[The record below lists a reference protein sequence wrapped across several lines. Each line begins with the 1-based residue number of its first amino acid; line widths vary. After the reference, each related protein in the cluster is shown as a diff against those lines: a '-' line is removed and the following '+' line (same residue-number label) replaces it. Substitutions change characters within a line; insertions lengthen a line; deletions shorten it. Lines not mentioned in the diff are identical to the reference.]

1 MRASLIQAFA
11 ALRQGETVPFS
22 RFPSDWADE
31 MLAEGGVTSIVRG
44 SRKSLK
50 VVSRAAFDVFLLS
63 KGLQPEKLEETVE
76 VLSGADSRAQQVQL
90 VGDSK
95 AVAVRSCPGFPVN
108 VTVPLSVRLG
118 ERKIL
123 LCPCPGSFLYI
134 SSFWD
139 FRIPSDAIVVGVE
152 NMENFRLPER
162 QTAVW
167 EEIAEQF
174 GDGGVPPLLLV
185 SRYPQSRDLVTW
197 LQGIPN
203 QYVHF
208 GDFDLAG
215 IHIYLTEFYRYL
227 GAERSAF
234 FVPSDLEQRLATS
247 GSRDRYQVQFERF
260 GKMEVPDAR
269 LLPLV
274 SLLHRHQKGYDQE
287 GYITGPENYE

>member
-11 ALRQGETVPFS
+11 TLRQGETVPFS
-22 RFPSDWADE
+22 RFPVDWTEE
-31 MLAEGGVTSIVRG
+31 MLSEGGVTSIVRG

-50 VVSRAAFDVFLLS
+50 VISRAAFDVYLRS
-63 KGLQPEKLEETVE
+63 KGLQPDKLDQTVS

-90 VGDSK
+90 LGDSK

-108 VTVPLSVRLG
+108 VIGPLSVRLG
-118 ERKIL
+118 ERKLL

-134 SSFWD
+134 SDFLS
-139 FRIPSDAIVVGVE
+139 FRIPSNAIVVGVE

-167 EEIAEQF
+167 EQILDQF
-174 GDGGVPPLLLV
+174 GGDGVPPLLLV
-185 SRYPQSRDLVTW
+185 SRYPQSRDLVNW
-197 LQGIPN
+197 LQCIPN
-203 QYVHF
+203 PYVHF

-227 GAERSAF
+227 GPERAAF
-234 FVPSDLEQRLATS
+234 FVPEDIEQRLAM
-247 GSRDRYQVQFERF
+247 GSRERYQTQFERF
-260 GKMEVPDAR
+260 GKMDVPDAR

-274 SLLHRHQKGYDQE
+274 SLIHRHQKGYDQE
-287 GYITGPENYE
+287 GYVE

>member
-1 MRASLIQAFA
+1 MRPSLIQAFA

-22 RFPSDWADE
+22 RFPVDWAEE
-31 MLAEGGVTSIVRG
+31 MLSEGGVSSIVRG

-50 VVSRAAFDVFLLS
+50 VISRAAFDVYLRS
-63 KGLQPEKLEETVE
+63 KGLQPDKLEETVS
-76 VLSGADSRAQQVQL
+76 VLSGADCRAQQVQL
-90 VGDSK
+90 LGDSK
-95 AVAVRSCPGFPVN
+95 AVPVRSCPGFPVN
-108 VTVPLSVRLG
+108 VIGPLSVRLG
-118 ERKIL
+118 ERKLL

-134 SSFWD
+134 SDFLQ
-139 FRIPSDAIVVGVE
+139 FRIPSNAIVVGVE

-167 EEIAEQF
+167 EEILDQF
-174 GDGGVPPLLLV
+174 GGDGVPPLLLV

-197 LQGIPN
+197 LQEIPN

-234 FVPSDLEQRLATS
+234 FVPADIDERLSAS
-247 GSRDRYQVQFERF
+247 GSRERYQAQFERF
-260 GKMEVPDAR
+260 GKMVVPDLR
-269 LLPLV
+269 LEPLV
-274 SLLHRHQKGYDQE
+274 QLIHRHQKGYDQE
-287 GYITGPENYE
+287 GYVE

>member
-22 RFPSDWADE
+22 RFPLAWADE

-50 VVSRAAFDVFLLS
+50 VVSRAAFDVYLLS
-63 KGLQPEKLEETVE
+63 KGLQPDKLEETVD
-76 VLSGADSRAQQVQL
+76 VLLGAASRASQVQL

-108 VTVPLSVRLG
+108 VISPMSVRLG

-134 SSFWD
+134 SDFLR
-139 FRIPSDAIVVGVE
+139 FRIPSNAIVVGVE

-174 GDGGVPPLLLV
+174 GGDGVPPLLLV
-185 SRYPQSRDLVTW
+185 SRYPQSRDLVSW

-203 QYVHF
+203 SYVHY

-215 IHIYLTEFYRYL
+215 IHIYLTEFYARL
-227 GAERSAF
+227 GERSAF
-234 FVPSDLEQRLATS
+234 FVPSDLEQRLAAS
-247 GSRDRYQVQFERF
+247 GSRERYQVQFERF
-260 GKMEVPDAR
+260 GKMDVPDPR
-269 LLPLV
+269 VRPLV
-274 SLLHRHQKGYDQE
+274 DLLHRYQKGYDQE
-287 GYITGPENYE
+287 GYIG